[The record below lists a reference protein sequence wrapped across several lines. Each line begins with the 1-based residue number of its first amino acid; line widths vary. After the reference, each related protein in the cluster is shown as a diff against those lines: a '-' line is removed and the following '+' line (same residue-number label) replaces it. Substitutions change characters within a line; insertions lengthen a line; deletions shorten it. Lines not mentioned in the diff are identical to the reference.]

1 MRDGTACERR
11 NLIETLCCMAG
22 PHQPMYRPLPLEG
35 ASGKGSTHD
44 LDSVDNLARSINQNK
59 PDTGVMSQELLNK
72 VELRHNLSLGS
83 TFRCHILA
91 P

>member
-1 MRDGTACERR
+1 
-11 NLIETLCCMAG
+11 
-22 PHQPMYRPLPLEG
+22 MYRPLPLEG

-72 VELRHNLSLGS
+72 MELRHNLSLGS
-83 TFRCHILA
+83 TFRCLYGRQSNHILA
-91 P
+91 PWGSGIKYLHSYKLD